1 MFHCPAIT
9 PAAMPPPT
17 AWTTIRAIRREQFHM
32 TPTGTAT
39 TIIVMP
45 ARGPTAA
52 GTPSAP
58 VPRLLALAGTAS
70 SALWTPSAGS
80 AGNAA
85 AEFALIRLR
94 GKT

>member
-1 MFHCPAIT
+1 MFHCQAIM
-9 PAAMPPPT
+9 PAAMPQPT

-32 TPTGTAT
+32 TPTGTLT
-39 TIIVMP
+39 TIIVMQGP
-45 ARGPTAA
+45 GPTAA

-58 VPRLLALAGTAS
+58 APRLLALAGTAS
-70 SALWTPSAGS
+70 SALWTHSAGS

-94 GKT
+94 EKT